1 MLVLQQQLVHF
12 HVIIVVFVCKA
23 VVVSFWFH
31 EKKIFTFF
39 INFGFIERGI
49 TGFGRSET
57 ENRGHGG
64 PGNFFGGNNVIPCIF
79 GSGRN
84 ENSIEESKLVHTY

>member
-1 MLVLQQQLVHF
+1 M
-12 HVIIVVFVCKA
+12 VFVCKA

-31 EKKIFTFF
+31 EKNIFTFF
-39 INFGFIERGI
+39 KNFGFIERGI

-84 ENSIEESKLVHTY
+84 ENSMEESK

>member
-1 MLVLQQQLVHF
+1 M
-12 HVIIVVFVCKA
+12 I
-23 VVVSFWFH
+23 SR
-31 EKKIFTFF
+31 KKCFTFF
-39 INFGFIERGI
+39 IFGFIERGI

-84 ENSIEESKLVHTY
+84 ENSIEESKLVHTYKMFRFLKLFILFRIDLN